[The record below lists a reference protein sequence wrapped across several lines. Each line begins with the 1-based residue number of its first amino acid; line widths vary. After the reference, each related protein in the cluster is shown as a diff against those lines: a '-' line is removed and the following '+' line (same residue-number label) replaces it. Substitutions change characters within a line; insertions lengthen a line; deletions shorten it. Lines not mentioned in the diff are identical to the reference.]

1 MLGVSQYS
9 QDYVDATRARVRD
22 QLAAYRALAG
32 GGCDAAALDA
42 FAPRFFD
49 HMVIAL
55 DACFVHRLRNKELK
69 DGNPL
74 NEVRLLASSIMTN
87 DGILAADK
95 QIKLKPET
103 SVLGYAAGDR
113 IALDAD
119 AFERLAEAFLTEI
132 ERKYVEVSAPA

>member
-9 QDYVDATRARVRD
+9 QDYVDATRVRVRD
-22 QLAAYRALAG
+22 G
-32 GGCDAAALDA
+32 
-42 FAPRFFD
+42 
-49 HMVIAL
+49 
-55 DACFVHRLRNKELK
+55 
-69 DGNPL
+69 
-74 NEVRLLASSIMTN
+74 LLV
-87 DGILAADK
+87 ADK

-119 AFERLAEAFLTEI
+119 GFERLAEAFLADI